1 MTRTSKRSAK
11 RSVVPAAEAFFKES
25 KKLKKEALIEVRR
38 VAFPELETAE
48 SSEGIE
54 PESFGSIPVP
64 VTVELGKAEM
74 SLKEVLDL
82 AEGSIVPLNRL
93 AGEPL
98 DLKVSG
104 QLIAQGEVVA
114 IDNNYGI
121 RVTKLLVK

>member
-1 MTRTSKRSAK
+1 MAKAKKVRSKGI
-11 RSVVPAAEAFFKES
+11 VPAAAALFKE
-25 KKLKKEALIEVRR
+25 KKKTKKAEPVTVKR
-38 VAFPELETAE
+38 VEFPELQEVHTGE
-48 SSEGIE
+48 KVEKE
-54 PESFGSIPVP
+54 NFGNIPVQ

-74 SLKEVLDL
+74 TLKEVLDM
-82 AEGSIVPLNRL
+82 AEGSLVPLNRL

-121 RVTKLLVK
+121 RVTSVIVK